1 MSKKL
6 VATFKPYEL
15 LKQEQSSSKVELDFE
30 IVDFEFICEKNK
42 RYKVYGKDN
51 LEMFY
56 SDDFFV
62 KNFDKITQK
71 FFINILPKKDLPF
84 ELKLKADSNLVKIEA
99 KITSNRPFSYYE
111 NLKRDL

>member
-1 MSKKL
+1 MSKEL
-6 VATFKPYEL
+6 ITTFKPYEL
-15 LKQEQSSSKVELDFE
+15 LKQEQSSSKVERDFE

-71 FFINILPKKDLPF
+71 FFINIHPKKDLPF
-84 ELKLKADSNLVKIEA
+84 GPVCCMMGASKGKGDDPCRSKSCWGA
-99 KITSNRPFSYYE
+99 R
-111 NLKRDL
+111 